1 MSIERDW
8 RPSASLGMIRQRA
21 DLLKAIRDFMQ
32 ERAIL
37 EVETPVLSHAAV
49 TDTHIHSF
57 NTVYHPQ
64 DRPSPETLYLHTSP
78 EYCMKRL
85 LAAGSGP
92 IYQITRVFRDR
103 ETGRRHQPEFTILE
117 WYRPGFDYHALMDE
131 ISELMLV
138 LGLADSHKQTY
149 RDAFIHE
156 IDRDPHL
163 AGTEELQMLALKYG
177 WESNSNNKNE
187 LLDFLFSMKVCPQLG
202 LESPVFVYDYP
213 ECQAA
218 LATIK
223 TTGIPVAERFELFI
237 SGMEIANGFNE
248 LCNAKEQT

>member
-1 MSIERDW
+1 
-8 RPSASLGMIRQRA
+8 
-21 DLLKAIRDFMQ
+21 
-32 ERAIL
+32 
-37 EVETPVLSHAAV
+37 
-49 TDTHIHSF
+49 
-57 NTVYHPQ
+57 
-64 DRPSPETLYLHTSP
+64 
-78 EYCMKRL
+78 
-85 LAAGSGP
+85 
-92 IYQITRVFRDR
+92 
-103 ETGRRHQPEFTILE
+103 
-117 WYRPGFDYHALMDE
+117 
-131 ISELMLV
+131 MLV

-177 WESNSNNKNE
+177 WESNSGNRDE

-223 TTGIPVAERFELFI
+223 TTGMPVAERFELFI

-248 LCNAKEQT
+248 LCNAKEQYHRFEREQDLRKHTGKAMAPVDELFLTALEHGLPACAGVAVGIDRLLMALTGTKNIENVLTFPDNRN